1 MNINGGTIKMVSLSA
16 GAVVAAAA
24 AGGAL
29 RSPVPPLN
37 THVNERVQRV
47 QHQQI
52 NSGLQIN
59 TMQRSQLRGELNALD
74 IQLRSNPS
82 PDALP
87 LITARKQQIEDALQ
101 ESERE
106 RQSIER
112 LRKQFE
118 R

>member
-1 MNINGGTIKMVSLSA
+1 
-16 GAVVAAAA
+16 
-24 AGGAL
+24 
-29 RSPVPPLN
+29 
-37 THVNERVQRV
+37 VQRV